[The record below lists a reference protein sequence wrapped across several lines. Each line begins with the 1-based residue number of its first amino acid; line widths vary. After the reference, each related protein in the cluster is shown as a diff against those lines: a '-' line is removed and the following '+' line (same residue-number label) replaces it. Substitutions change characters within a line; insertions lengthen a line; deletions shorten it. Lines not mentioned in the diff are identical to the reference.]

1 MTENRDPKET
11 ASDTVARRVKELRKR
26 RGWSAR
32 RLAEVCAATGS
43 PQLSESVIANI
54 ESGRRDEHGRRR
66 RDVTV
71 DEVIGLAAALDMPA
85 IHLLPVHLDPGATG
99 VTLDFAT
106 AEELWAFLNAAETLT
121 RGLRQLQAFG
131 WFKEDGNG

>member
-1 MTENRDPKET
+1 
-11 ASDTVARRVKELRKR
+11 VKELRR
-26 RGWSAR
+26 RQGWSAR
-32 RLAEVCAATGS
+32 RLAEACATTGS
-43 PQLSESVIANI
+43 QQLSESVIANI
-54 ESGRRDEHGRRR
+54 ESGRRDESGRRR

-71 DEVIGLAAALDMPA
+71 DDAVGFAKALDVPL

-106 AEELWAFLNAAETLT
+106 AEELWAFLDATEVVT

-131 WFKEDGNG
+131 WFKEDDHG